1 MARTAALLVP
11 NTPEG
16 QFYNALP
23 NVAPR
28 IAEAIDRAIRQAAPS
43 AVDLTGHP
51 LFSGSKEAL
60 TQLLLNAINA
70 WSFDDVKQRGFQATA
85 QLIASLP
92 IFPSDD
98 AGEIVDFS
106 QGKTPVE
113 VLARRLPNGLYRFPV
128 ATSYAL
134 LGRVVADWDRGTY
147 LYLSELGG
155 PEKIFYS
162 FEYGVCFSEQV
173 AYWMTANPP
182 VGLFGLSATT
192 KVMSQLAERLDRSQ
206 SSGGAW
212 EALGP
217 QQLLSFTAQK
227 FIQATGL
234 TDIND
239 LGFVE
244 ASYTE
249 MNDGVTQ
256 EYTAIQ
262 FIDLKTQRIITQPA
276 VIGEQFYIGDF
287 AQGEGITYAYLTW
300 VDNAWRFV
308 TIGQATG
315 LKAFLQSAGPLLKIA
330 SIALA
335 FYGIGAALAS
345 ISSGGA
351 TFLNVAQLTA
361 SVDNLPGVDL
371 GVVGDIASGAT
382 TGINLAEKIG
392 TTAMDDFYDIGDIG
406 SFDVGSF
413 DFDVIDPGAFD
424 ITLTLEDIGAN
435 VIDFDDSIFA
445 GLGLDAKDLLPDDF
459 GNIFT
464 VTGEAVALDPETY
477 VKTIYLDEFG
487 NYRDFSNEVVLS
499 KAEADIAF
507 NERGLDEDVA
517 NALAEKVRGLSGSTF
532 VAQPGSDNRPDGTP
546 APAAQGERPFF
557 QTLSQEV
564 MSWFKTVTSYSLAK
578 EQLEK
583 TGRYTPPYQTNPNGT
598 AYSQVPGVPIKRAD
612 GSTVINNG
620 NGTQTIAYPDGRVQ
634 TVPTS
639 LNPGQFAGGQLIPGV
654 SNQTLLIA
662 GGALLAVALLSR
674 R

>member
-1 MARTAALLVP
+1 MARTPALLVP

-16 QFYNALP
+16 RFYNALP
-23 NVAPR
+23 DVAPR

-98 AGEIVDFS
+98 VGEIVDFS

-134 LGRVVADWDRGTY
+134 LGRVVADWDKGTY

-239 LGFVE
+239 LSFESNV
-244 ASYTE
+244 
-249 MNDGVTQ
+249 
-256 EYTAIQ
+256 
-262 FIDLKTQRIITQPA
+262 
-276 VIGEQFYIGDF
+276 GEQFYIGDF
-287 AQGEGITYAYLTW
+287 AQGEGITYVYLTW

-371 GVVGDIASGAT
+371 GVVSDIASGLT
-382 TGINLAEKIG
+382 TGINLAEQIG

-445 GLGLDAKDLLPDDF
+445 GLGLDATDLLPDEF
-459 GNIFT
+459 GNVFT
-464 VTGEAVALDPETY
+464 VTGEAVSLSPEAY
-477 VKTIYLDEFG
+477 VKSIYIDEGG
-487 NYRDFSNEVVLS
+487 NFVDFSNEVVLS

-546 APAAQGERPFF
+546 APAAQGERPFL

-612 GSTVINNG
+612 GSTVVNNG

-634 TVPTS
+634 TVASS
-639 LNPGQFAGGQLIPGV
+639 LNPSQFSAGGQLLAGV

-662 GGALLAVALLSR
+662 GGALLAVALLAR
-674 R
+674 RS

>member
-1 MARTAALLVP
+1 MARTPALLVP

-16 QFYNALP
+16 KFYNALP
-23 NVAPR
+23 DVAPR

-239 LGFVE
+239 LSFESNV
-244 ASYTE
+244 
-249 MNDGVTQ
+249 
-256 EYTAIQ
+256 
-262 FIDLKTQRIITQPA
+262 
-276 VIGEQFYIGDF
+276 GEQFYIGDF
-287 AQGEGITYAYLTW
+287 AQGEGITYAYLIW
-300 VDNAWRFV
+300 VNNAWRFV

-351 TFLNVAQLTA
+351 TVLNVAQLTA

-371 GVVGDIASGAT
+371 GVVGDIASGVT
-382 TGINLAEKIG
+382 TGINLSEKIG

-406 SFDVGSF
+406 SFDV
-413 DFDVIDPGAFD
+413 IDPGAFD

-435 VIDFDDSIFA
+435 VVDFDDSIFA
-445 GLGLDAKDLLPDDF
+445 GLGLDATDLLPDEF
-459 GNIFT
+459 GNVFT

-598 AYSQVPGVPIKRAD
+598 PYSQVPGVPIKRAD

-639 LNPGQFAGGQLIPGV
+639 LNPGQFAGGQLIPGL

>member
-1 MARTAALLVP
+1 MARTPALLVP

-16 QFYNALP
+16 KFYNALP
-23 NVAPR
+23 DVAPR

-134 LGRVVADWDRGTY
+134 LGRVVADWDRSTY

-239 LGFVE
+239 LSFESNV
-244 ASYTE
+244 
-249 MNDGVTQ
+249 
-256 EYTAIQ
+256 
-262 FIDLKTQRIITQPA
+262 
-276 VIGEQFYIGDF
+276 GEQFYIGDF
-287 AQGEGITYAYLTW
+287 AQGEGITYAYLIW
-300 VDNAWRFV
+300 VNNAWRFV

-371 GVVGDIASGAT
+371 GVVGDIASGVT
-382 TGINLAEKIG
+382 TGINLSEKIG

-406 SFDVGSF
+406 SFDV
-413 DFDVIDPGAFD
+413 IDPGAFD

-435 VIDFDDSIFA
+435 VVDFDDSIFA
-445 GLGLDAKDLLPDDF
+445 GLGLDATDLLPDEF
-459 GNIFT
+459 GNVFT

-598 AYSQVPGVPIKRAD
+598 PYSQVPGVPIKRAD

-639 LNPGQFAGGQLIPGV
+639 LNPGQFAGGQLIPGL

>member
-1 MARTAALLVP
+1 MARTPALLVP

-16 QFYNALP
+16 KFYNALP
-23 NVAPR
+23 DVAPR

-239 LGFVE
+239 LSFESNV
-244 ASYTE
+244 
-249 MNDGVTQ
+249 
-256 EYTAIQ
+256 
-262 FIDLKTQRIITQPA
+262 
-276 VIGEQFYIGDF
+276 GEQFYIGDF
-287 AQGEGITYAYLTW
+287 AQGEGITYAYLIW
-300 VDNAWRFV
+300 VNNAWRFV

-371 GVVGDIASGAT
+371 GVVGDIASGVT
-382 TGINLAEKIG
+382 TGINLSEKIG

-406 SFDVGSF
+406 SFDV
-413 DFDVIDPGAFD
+413 IDPGAFD

-435 VIDFDDSIFA
+435 VVDFDDSIFA
-445 GLGLDAKDLLPDDF
+445 GLGLDATDLLPDEF
-459 GNIFT
+459 GNVFT

-598 AYSQVPGVPIKRAD
+598 PYSQVPGVPIKRAD

-639 LNPGQFAGGQLIPGV
+639 LNPGQFAGGQLIPGL